1 MRKLLLL
8 LLFRY
13 KNCADFLRDLKTY
26 KTNEYSEEII
36 IITTT
41 TTTTT
46 IQVYKTCADF
56 LRDLKTYKTNE

>member
-1 MRKLLLL
+1 VRKLLLL

-36 IITTT
+36 ITT

-46 IQVYKTCADF
+46 IQV
-56 LRDLKTYKTNE
+56 